1 MKKFT
6 KMCAVAACALF
17 AGTATVSAED
27 YVWKSVTVG
36 DATTYGIRSDG
47 SLWSW
52 GWNEKGQ
59 SGNGVSE
66 RTATPTLADGN
77 RVWKK
82 TVGGKAYGFFLA
94 EDGSLWAAGTATN
107 GVQGTNDGVDHH
119 KVLTRIGTD
128 NDWVDM
134 ACSRFWGYSAF
145 AIKTNG
151 TLWAWGEN
159 SAGQLG
165 IGNTQA
171 QTLPVQVGTDTDW
184 KQVAAGVSSVLA
196 LKADGSLWGWG
207 FNMYGELFG
216 YEGRQSSP
224 VRLGSETDWEKV
236 LVIEFRAYAVKKD
249 GTLWAWGDNSRNLL
263 GFNTPTEEES
273 TSEGNPVEVVT
284 EPRITKPT
292 QVTAVKGEVLAVSGC
307 ENTLSVATGTDGII
321 EKVWMFGSNADGAL
335 GDGKGLGNGNKDI
348 PFATVP
354 VNPSLKSSLKF
365 TTMSSGQSYTMMLTD
380 DGDIW
385 GWGCNRGGQLG
396 DETPNDQL
404 QVAYKLKPIVINC
417 PQDEVSNVGSL
428 KDGKVDAAVSF
439 DGQVLALQSDGLLT
453 SGRIYDMNGAAVMI
467 LAASE
472 TSWNVATLSQGVYVA
487 EFMIDGAPVTY
498 KFAVK

>member
-1 MKKFT
+1 M
-6 KMCAVAACALF
+6 
-17 AGTATVSAED
+17 
-27 YVWKSVTVG
+27 
-36 DATTYGIRSDG
+36 
-47 SLWSW
+47 
-52 GWNEKGQ
+52 
-59 SGNGVSE
+59 
-66 RTATPTLADGN
+66 
-77 RVWKK
+77 
-82 TVGGKAYGFFLA
+82 
-94 EDGSLWAAGTATN
+94 
-107 GVQGTNDGVDHH
+107 
-119 KVLTRIGTD
+119 
-128 NDWVDM
+128 
-134 ACSRFWGYSAF
+134 
-145 AIKTNG
+145 
-151 TLWAWGEN
+151 
-159 SAGQLG
+159 G

-196 LKADGSLWGWG
+196 LKTDGSLWGWG
-207 FNMYGELFG
+207 LNMNGELFG

-284 EPRITKPT
+284 EPQITKPT
-292 QVTAVKGEVLAVSGC
+292 QVTAVEGEVLAVSGC

-365 TTMSSGQSYTMMLTD
+365 TSMSSGQNYTMMLTD

-417 PQDEVSNVGSL
+417 PQDEVSSVGSL

-453 SGRIYDMNGAAVMI
+453 SGKIYDMKGTAVMI

>member
-27 YVWKSVTVG
+27 YVWKSVTAG

-107 GVQGTNDGVDHH
+107 GVQGTNDGVDH

-151 TLWAWGEN
+151 TLWSWGEN

-196 LKADGSLWGWG
+196 LKTDGSLWGWG
-207 FNMYGELFG
+207 LNMNGELFG

-284 EPRITKPT
+284 EPQITKPT
-292 QVTAVKGEVLAVSGC
+292 QVTAVEGEVLAVSGC

>member
-27 YVWKSVTVG
+27 YVWKSVTAG

-107 GVQGTNDGVDHH
+107 GVQGTNDGVDH

-128 NDWVDM
+128 NDWADM

-151 TLWAWGEN
+151 TLWSWGEN

-196 LKADGSLWGWG
+196 LKTDGSLWGWG
-207 FNMYGELFG
+207 LNMNGELFG

-284 EPRITKPT
+284 EPQITKPT
-292 QVTAVKGEVLAVSGC
+292 QVTAVEGEVLAVSGC

-417 PQDEVSNVGSL
+417 PQDEVSSVGSL
-428 KDGKVDAAVSF
+428 KDGKVDVAVSF

>member
-17 AGTATVSAED
+17 AGAVSVNAED
-27 YVWKSVTVG
+27 YTWKSVTAG
-36 DATTYGIRSDG
+36 DATTWGIRSDG

-59 SGNGVSE
+59 GGNGVSL
-66 RTATPTLADGN
+66 RTATPTLSDGN

-82 TVGGKAYGFFLA
+82 SVGGKAYGFFLA
-94 EDGSLWAAGTATN
+94 EDGSLWAAGTAES
-107 GVQGTNDGVDHH
+107 GVQGTNDGVDH

-128 NDWVDM
+128 NDWADM

-207 FNMYGELFG
+207 LNMYGELFG

-292 QVTAVKGEVLAVSGC
+292 QVTAVEGEVLAVSGC

-365 TTMSSGQSYTMMLTD
+365 TSMSSGQNYTMMLTD

-417 PQDEVSNVGSL
+417 PQDEVSSVGSL

>member
-17 AGTATVSAED
+17 AGAVSVNAED
-27 YVWKSVTVG
+27 YTWKSVTAG
-36 DATTYGIRSDG
+36 DATTWGIRSDG

-59 SGNGVSE
+59 GGNGVSE

-77 RVWKK
+77 RVWRKV
-82 TVGGKAYGFFLA
+82 VGGKAYGFFLA
-94 EDGSLWAAGTATN
+94 EDGSLWAAGTAES
-107 GVQGTNDGVDHH
+107 GVQGTNDGVDH

-128 NDWVDM
+128 NDWADM

-159 SAGQLG
+159 SAGRLG

-207 FNMYGELFG
+207 LNMYGELFG

-249 GTLWAWGDNSRNLL
+249 GTLWAWGDNSQNLL

-292 QVTAVKGEVLAVSGC
+292 QVTAVEGEVLAVSGC
-307 ENTLSVATGTDGII
+307 ENTLSVATGADGII

-417 PQDEVSNVGSL
+417 PQDEVSSVGSL

>member
-27 YVWKSVTVG
+27 YVWKSVTAG

-107 GVQGTNDGVDHH
+107 GVQGTNDGVDH

-128 NDWVDM
+128 NDWADM

-151 TLWAWGEN
+151 TLWSWGEN
-159 SAGQLG
+159 YAGQLG

-196 LKADGSLWGWG
+196 LKTDGSLWGWG
-207 FNMYGELFG
+207 LNMNGELFG

-284 EPRITKPT
+284 EPQITKPT
-292 QVTAVKGEVLAVSGC
+292 QVTAVEGEVLAVSGC

-365 TTMSSGQSYTMMLTD
+365 TSMSSGQNYTMMLTD

-417 PQDEVSNVGSL
+417 PQDEVSSVGSL

>member
-27 YVWKSVTVG
+27 YVWKSVTAG

-107 GVQGTNDGVDHH
+107 GVQGTNDGVDH

-128 NDWVDM
+128 NDWADM

-151 TLWAWGEN
+151 TLWSWGEN

-171 QTLPVQVGTDTDW
+171 QTLPVQVGTETDW
-184 KQVAAGVSSVLA
+184 TQGAAGVSSGLA
-196 LKADGSLWGWG
+196 LKTDGSLWGWG
-207 FNMYGELFG
+207 LNMNGELFG

-284 EPRITKPT
+284 EPQITKPT
-292 QVTAVKGEVLAVSGC
+292 QVTAVEGEVLAVSGC

-365 TTMSSGQSYTMMLTD
+365 TSMSSGQNYTMMLTD

-417 PQDEVSNVGSL
+417 PQDEVSSVGSL

>member
-27 YVWKSVTVG
+27 YVWKSVTAG

-107 GVQGTNDGVDHH
+107 GVQGTNDGVDH

-151 TLWAWGEN
+151 TLWSWGEN
-159 SAGQLG
+159 YAGQLG

-196 LKADGSLWGWG
+196 LKTDGSLWGWG
-207 FNMYGELFG
+207 LNMNGELFG

-284 EPRITKPT
+284 EPQITKPT
-292 QVTAVKGEVLAVSGC
+292 QVTAVEGEVLAVSGC

-365 TTMSSGQSYTMMLTD
+365 TSMSSGQNYTMMLTD

-417 PQDEVSNVGSL
+417 PQDEVSSVGSL

-453 SGRIYDMNGAAVMI
+453 SGRIYDMNGTAVMI

>member
-17 AGTATVSAED
+17 AGAVSVNAED
-27 YVWKSVTVG
+27 YTWKSVTAG
-36 DATTYGIRSDG
+36 DATTWGIRSDG

-59 SGNGVSE
+59 GGNGVSL
-66 RTATPTLADGN
+66 RTATPTLSDGN

-82 TVGGKAYGFFLA
+82 AVGGKAYGFFLA

-107 GVQGTNDGVDHH
+107 GVQGTNDGVDH

-151 TLWAWGEN
+151 TLWSWGEN

-196 LKADGSLWGWG
+196 LKTDGSLWGWG
-207 FNMYGELFG
+207 LNMYGELFG

-292 QVTAVKGEVLAVSGC
+292 QVTAVEGEVLAVSGC

>member
-27 YVWKSVTVG
+27 YVWKSVTAG

-107 GVQGTNDGVDHH
+107 GVQGTNDGVDH

-151 TLWAWGEN
+151 TLWSWGEN

-196 LKADGSLWGWG
+196 LKTDGSLWGWG
-207 FNMYGELFG
+207 LNMNGELFG

-284 EPRITKPT
+284 EPQITKPT
-292 QVTAVKGEVLAVSGC
+292 QVTAVEGEVLAVSGC
-307 ENTLSVATGTDGII
+307 ENTLSAATGTDGII

-365 TTMSSGQSYTMMLTD
+365 TSMSSGQNYTMMLTD

-417 PQDEVSNVGSL
+417 PQDEVSSVGSL

>member
-27 YVWKSVTVG
+27 YVWKSVTAG

-107 GVQGTNDGVDHH
+107 GVQDH

-128 NDWVDM
+128 NDWADM

-151 TLWAWGEN
+151 TLWSWGEN

-196 LKADGSLWGWG
+196 LKTDGSLWGWG
-207 FNMYGELFG
+207 LNMNGELFG

-284 EPRITKPT
+284 EPQITKPT
-292 QVTAVKGEVLAVSGC
+292 QVTAVEGEVLAVSGC

-365 TTMSSGQSYTMMLTD
+365 TSMSSGQNYTMMLTN

-417 PQDEVSNVGSL
+417 PQDEVSSVGSL

>member
-27 YVWKSVTVG
+27 YVWKSVTAG

-82 TVGGKAYGFFLA
+82 TVGGRSYGFFLA

-107 GVQGTNDGVDHH
+107 GVQGTNDGVDH

-128 NDWVDM
+128 NDWADM

-151 TLWAWGEN
+151 TLWSWGEN

-196 LKADGSLWGWG
+196 LKTDGSLWGWG
-207 FNMYGELFG
+207 LNMNGELFG

-284 EPRITKPT
+284 EPQITKPT
-292 QVTAVKGEVLAVSGC
+292 QVTAVEGEVLAVSGC

-365 TTMSSGQSYTMMLTD
+365 TSMSSGQNYTMMLTD

-417 PQDEVSNVGSL
+417 PQDEVSSVGSL
-428 KDGKVDAAVSF
+428 KDGKVDAAVAF

-453 SGRIYDMNGAAVMI
+453 SGRIYDMNGTAVMI

>member
-17 AGTATVSAED
+17 AGAVSVNAED
-27 YVWKSVTVG
+27 YTWKSVTAG
-36 DATTYGIRSDG
+36 DATTWGIRSDG

-59 SGNGVSE
+59 GGNGVSL
-66 RTATPTLADGN
+66 RTATPTLSDGN

-82 TVGGKAYGFFLA
+82 AVGGKAYGFFLA

-107 GVQGTNDGVDHH
+107 GVQGTNDGVDH

-151 TLWAWGEN
+151 TLWSWGEN

-196 LKADGSLWGWG
+196 LKTDGSLWGWG
-207 FNMYGELFG
+207 LNMNGELFG

-284 EPRITKPT
+284 EPQITKPT
-292 QVTAVKGEVLAVSGC
+292 QVTAVEGEVLAVSGC

-365 TTMSSGQSYTMMLTD
+365 TSMSSGQNYTMMLTD

-417 PQDEVSNVGSL
+417 PQDEVSSVGSL

>member
-6 KMCAVAACALF
+6 KMWAIAACALF
-17 AGTATVSAED
+17 AGTAAVNAED
-27 YVWKSVTVG
+27 YTWKFVTAG
-36 DATTYGIRSDG
+36 DATTYAIRSDG

-59 SGNGVSE
+59 GGNGVSE

-82 TVGGKAYGFFLA
+82 AVGGKAYGFFLA
-94 EDGSLWAAGTATN
+94 EDGSLWAAGTAES
-107 GVQGTNDGVDHH
+107 GVQGTNDGVDH

-128 NDWVDM
+128 NDWADM
-134 ACSRFWGYSAF
+134 ACCRFWGYRAF

-184 KQVAAGVSSVLA
+184 KQVAVGVSSVLA

-207 FNMYGELFG
+207 FNMYSELFG
-216 YEGRQSSP
+216 YEGKQQTP
-224 VRLGSETDWEKV
+224 VRLGNENDWEKIQ
-236 LVIEFRAYAVKKD
+236 VIEFRAYAVKKD
-249 GTLWAWGDNSRNLL
+249 GTLWAWGDNSGNLL
-263 GFNTPTEEES
+263 GFNTPTEEET
-273 TSEGNPVEVVT
+273 TSEDNLVEVVT
-284 EPRITKPT
+284 ESQITQPT
-292 QVTAVKGEVLAVSGC
+292 QVTAVEGKVLAISGC
-307 ENTLSVATGTDGII
+307 ENTLSVATGTDGVI
-321 EKVWMFGSNADGAL
+321 EKVWMLGSNTDGAL

-348 PFATVP
+348 PFAKVP
-354 VNPSLKSSLKF
+354 VHPSLKSSLKF
-365 TTMSSGQSYTMMLTD
+365 AGMSSGQNYTVMLTT

-404 QVAYKLKPIVINC
+404 QVAYKLKPVVINC
-417 PQDEVSNVGSL
+417 PQEEIEMSVADV
-428 KDGKVDAAVSF
+428 KAKADAVVAF
-439 DGQVLALQSDGLLT
+439 DGGCLALQTSGHLT
-453 SGRIYDMNGAAVMI
+453 SATVYDMNGAAVMI
-467 LAASE
+467 LPASAS
-472 TSWNVATLSQGVYVA
+472 SWNVSALSAGFHVA
-487 EFMIDGAPVTY
+487 RFVIDGAMVTY
-498 KFAVK
+498 KFVVK

>member
-17 AGTATVSAED
+17 AGAVSVNAED
-27 YVWKSVTVG
+27 YTWKSVTAG
-36 DATTYGIRSDG
+36 DATTWGIRSDG

-59 SGNGVSE
+59 GGNGVSL
-66 RTATPTLADGN
+66 RTATPTLSDGN

-82 TVGGKAYGFFLA
+82 AVGGKAYGFFLA
-94 EDGSLWAAGTATN
+94 EDGSLWAAGTAES
-107 GVQGTNDGVDHH
+107 GVQGTNDGVDH

-151 TLWAWGEN
+151 TLWSWGEN

-196 LKADGSLWGWG
+196 LKTDGSLWGWG
-207 FNMYGELFG
+207 LNMNGELFG

-284 EPRITKPT
+284 EPQITKPT
-292 QVTAVKGEVLAVSGC
+292 QVTAVEGEVLAVSGC

-365 TTMSSGQSYTMMLTD
+365 TSMSSGQNYTMMLTD

-417 PQDEVSNVGSL
+417 PQDEVSSVGSL

-453 SGRIYDMNGAAVMI
+453 SGRIYDMNGTAVMI

>member
-27 YVWKSVTVG
+27 YVWKSVTAG

-94 EDGSLWAAGTATN
+94 EDGSLWAARTATN
-107 GVQGTNDGVDHH
+107 GVQGTNDGVDH

-128 NDWVDM
+128 NDWADM

-151 TLWAWGEN
+151 TLWSWGEN

-196 LKADGSLWGWG
+196 LKTDGSLWGWG
-207 FNMYGELFG
+207 LNMNGELFG

-292 QVTAVKGEVLAVSGC
+292 QVTAVEGEVLAVSGC
-307 ENTLSVATGTDGII
+307 ENTLSVATGADGII

-365 TTMSSGQSYTMMLTD
+365 TSMSSGQNYTMMLTD

-417 PQDEVSNVGSL
+417 PQDEVSSVGSL

>member
-17 AGTATVSAED
+17 AGAVSVNAED
-27 YVWKSVTVG
+27 YTWKSVTAG
-36 DATTYGIRSDG
+36 DATTWGIRSDG

-59 SGNGVSE
+59 GGNGVSL
-66 RTATPTLADGN
+66 RTATPTLSDGN

-82 TVGGKAYGFFLA
+82 AVGGKAYGFFLA

-107 GVQGTNDGVDHH
+107 GVQGTNDGVDH

-151 TLWAWGEN
+151 TLWSWGEN

-196 LKADGSLWGWG
+196 LKTDGSLWGWG
-207 FNMYGELFG
+207 LNMYGELFG

-249 GTLWAWGDNSRNLL
+249 GTLWAWGDNFRNLL

-292 QVTAVKGEVLAVSGC
+292 QVTAVEGEVLAVSGC

>member
-27 YVWKSVTVG
+27 YVWKSVTAG

-107 GVQGTNDGVDHH
+107 GVQGTNDGVDH

-151 TLWAWGEN
+151 TLWSWGEN

-196 LKADGSLWGWG
+196 LKTDGSLWGWG
-207 FNMYGELFG
+207 LNMNGELFG

-284 EPRITKPT
+284 EPQITKPT
-292 QVTAVKGEVLAVSGC
+292 QVTAVEGEVLAVSGC

-365 TTMSSGQSYTMMLTD
+365 TSMSSGQNYTMMLTD

-417 PQDEVSNVGSL
+417 PQDEVSSVGSL

-453 SGRIYDMNGAAVMI
+453 SGRIYDMNGTAVMI

-487 EFMIDGAPVTY
+487 EFMIDGALVTY

>member
-107 GVQGTNDGVDHH
+107 GVQGTNDGVDH

-151 TLWAWGEN
+151 TLWSWGEN

-196 LKADGSLWGWG
+196 LKTDGSLWGWG
-207 FNMYGELFG
+207 LNMNGELFG

-249 GTLWAWGDNSRNLL
+249 GTLWAWGDNSCNLL

-284 EPRITKPT
+284 EPQITKPT
-292 QVTAVKGEVLAVSGC
+292 QVTAVEGEVLAVSGC

-365 TTMSSGQSYTMMLTD
+365 TSMSSGQNYTMMLTD

-417 PQDEVSNVGSL
+417 PQDEVSSVGSL

-453 SGRIYDMNGAAVMI
+453 SGRIYDMNGTAVMI

>member
-27 YVWKSVTVG
+27 YVWKSVTAG

-107 GVQGTNDGVDHH
+107 GVQGTNDGVDH

-128 NDWVDM
+128 NDWADM

-207 FNMYGELFG
+207 LNMYGELFG

-284 EPRITKPT
+284 EPQITKPT
-292 QVTAVKGEVLAVSGC
+292 QVTAVEGEVLAVSGC

-335 GDGKGLGNGNKDI
+335 GDGKGLGNGKKDI

-365 TTMSSGQSYTMMLTD
+365 TSMSSGQNYTMMLTD

-417 PQDEVSNVGSL
+417 PQDEVSSVGSL

-453 SGRIYDMNGAAVMI
+453 SGRIYDMNGTAVMI

-487 EFMIDGAPVTY
+487 EFMIDGALVTY

>member
-17 AGTATVSAED
+17 AGAVSVNAED
-27 YVWKSVTVG
+27 YTWKSVTAG
-36 DATTYGIRSDG
+36 DATTWGIRSDG

-59 SGNGVSE
+59 GGNGVSL
-66 RTATPTLADGN
+66 RTATPTLSDGN

-82 TVGGKAYGFFLA
+82 AVGGKAYGFFLA
-94 EDGSLWAAGTATN
+94 EDGSLWAAGTAES
-107 GVQGTNDGVDHH
+107 GVQGTNDGVDH

-128 NDWVDM
+128 NDWADM

-207 FNMYGELFG
+207 LNMYGELFG

-292 QVTAVKGEVLAVSGC
+292 QVTAVEGEVLAVSGC
-307 ENTLSVATGTDGII
+307 ENTLSVATGVDGII

-417 PQDEVSNVGSL
+417 PQDEVSSVGSL
-428 KDGKVDAAVSF
+428 KDGKMDAAVSF

>member
-27 YVWKSVTVG
+27 YVWKSVTAG

-94 EDGSLWAAGTATN
+94 EDGSLGAAGTATI
-107 GVQGTNDGVDHH
+107 GVQGTNDGVDH

-151 TLWAWGEN
+151 TLWSWGEN

-196 LKADGSLWGWG
+196 LKTDGSLWGWG
-207 FNMYGELFG
+207 LNMNGELFG

-292 QVTAVKGEVLAVSGC
+292 QVTAVEGEVLAVSGC
-307 ENTLSVATGTDGII
+307 ENTLSVATGADGII

-365 TTMSSGQSYTMMLTD
+365 TSMSSGQNYTMMLTD

-417 PQDEVSNVGSL
+417 PQDEVSSVGSL

>member
-27 YVWKSVTVG
+27 YVWKSVTAG

-107 GVQGTNDGVDHH
+107 GVQGTNDGVDH

-128 NDWVDM
+128 NDWADM

-151 TLWAWGEN
+151 TLWSWGEN

-196 LKADGSLWGWG
+196 LKTDGSLWGWG
-207 FNMYGELFG
+207 LNMNGELFG

-284 EPRITKPT
+284 EPQITKPT
-292 QVTAVKGEVLAVSGC
+292 QVTAVEGEVLAVSGC

-365 TTMSSGQSYTMMLTD
+365 TSMSSGKNYTMMLTD

-417 PQDEVSNVGSL
+417 PQDEVSSVGSL
-428 KDGKVDAAVSF
+428 KDGKVDAAVAF

-453 SGRIYDMNGAAVMI
+453 SGRIYDMNGTAVMI

>member
-1 MKKFT
+1 
-6 KMCAVAACALF
+6 MCAVAACALF

-27 YVWKSVTVG
+27 YVWKSVTAG

-66 RTATPTLADGN
+66 RTATPALADGN

-107 GVQGTNDGVDHH
+107 GVQGTNDGVDH

-151 TLWAWGEN
+151 TLWSWGEN

-196 LKADGSLWGWG
+196 LKTDGSLWGWG
-207 FNMYGELFG
+207 LNMNGELFG

-284 EPRITKPT
+284 EPQITKPT
-292 QVTAVKGEVLAVSGC
+292 QVTAVEGEVLAVSGC

-365 TTMSSGQSYTMMLTD
+365 TSMSSGQNYTMMLTD

-417 PQDEVSNVGSL
+417 PQDEVSSVGSL

>member
-27 YVWKSVTVG
+27 YVWKSVTTG

-94 EDGSLWAAGTATN
+94 EDGSLWAAGTATK
-107 GVQGTNDGVDHH
+107 GVQGTNDGVDH

-151 TLWAWGEN
+151 TLWSWGEN

-196 LKADGSLWGWG
+196 LKTDGSLWGWG
-207 FNMYGELFG
+207 LNMNGELFG

-249 GTLWAWGDNSRNLL
+249 GTLWAWGDNSLNLL

-284 EPRITKPT
+284 EPQITKPT
-292 QVTAVKGEVLAVSGC
+292 QVTAVEGEVLAVSGC

-365 TTMSSGQSYTMMLTD
+365 TSMSSGQNYTMMLTD

-417 PQDEVSNVGSL
+417 PQDEVSSVGSL

-453 SGRIYDMNGAAVMI
+453 SGRIYDMNGTAVMI

>member
-27 YVWKSVTVG
+27 YVWKSVTAG
-36 DATTYGIRSDG
+36 DGTTYGIRSDG

-107 GVQGTNDGVDHH
+107 GVQGTNDGVDH

-128 NDWVDM
+128 NDWADM

-151 TLWAWGEN
+151 TLWSWGEN

-196 LKADGSLWGWG
+196 LKTDGSLWGWG
-207 FNMYGELFG
+207 FNMNGELFG

-284 EPRITKPT
+284 EPQITKPT
-292 QVTAVKGEVLAVSGC
+292 QVTAVEGEVLAVSGC

-365 TTMSSGQSYTMMLTD
+365 TSMSSGQNYTMMLTD

-417 PQDEVSNVGSL
+417 PQDEVSSVGSL

>member
-17 AGTATVSAED
+17 AGAVSVNAED
-27 YVWKSVTVG
+27 YTWKSVTAG
-36 DATTYGIRSDG
+36 DATTWGIRSDG

-59 SGNGVSE
+59 GGNGVSL
-66 RTATPTLADGN
+66 RTATPTLSDGN

-82 TVGGKAYGFFLA
+82 AVGGKAYGFFLA
-94 EDGSLWAAGTATN
+94 EDGSLWAAGTAES
-107 GVQGTNDGVDHH
+107 GVQGTNDGVDH

-128 NDWVDM
+128 NDWADM

-159 SAGQLG
+159 YAGQLG

-207 FNMYGELFG
+207 LNMYGELFG

-292 QVTAVKGEVLAVSGC
+292 QVTAVEGEVLAVSGC

-417 PQDEVSNVGSL
+417 PQDEVSSVGSL

-472 TSWNVATLSQGVYVA
+472 TSWNVATLSQGVYVV

>member
-107 GVQGTNDGVDHH
+107 GVQGTNDGVDH

-151 TLWAWGEN
+151 TLWSWGEN

-196 LKADGSLWGWG
+196 LKTDGSLWGWG
-207 FNMYGELFG
+207 LNMNGELFG

-284 EPRITKPT
+284 EPQITKPT
-292 QVTAVKGEVLAVSGC
+292 QVTAVEGEVLAVSGC

-365 TTMSSGQSYTMMLTD
+365 TSMSSGQNYTMMLTD

>member
-17 AGTATVSAED
+17 AGAVSVNAED
-27 YVWKSVTVG
+27 YTWKSVTAG
-36 DATTYGIRSDG
+36 DATTWGIRSDG

-59 SGNGVSE
+59 GGNGVSL
-66 RTATPTLADGN
+66 RTATPTLSDGN

-82 TVGGKAYGFFLA
+82 AVGGKAYGFFLA
-94 EDGSLWAAGTATN
+94 EDGSLWAAGTAES
-107 GVQGTNDGVDHH
+107 GVQGTNDGVDH

-128 NDWVDM
+128 NDWADM

-207 FNMYGELFG
+207 LNMYGELFG

-292 QVTAVKGEVLAVSGC
+292 QVTAVEGEVFAVSGC

-417 PQDEVSNVGSL
+417 PQDEVSSVGSL

>member
-27 YVWKSVTVG
+27 YVWKSVTAG

-107 GVQGTNDGVDHH
+107 GVQGTNDGVDH

-128 NDWVDM
+128 NDWADM

-151 TLWAWGEN
+151 TLWSWGEN

-196 LKADGSLWGWG
+196 LKTDGSLWGWG
-207 FNMYGELFG
+207 LNMNGELFG

-284 EPRITKPT
+284 EPQITKPT
-292 QVTAVKGEVLAVSGC
+292 QVTAVEGEVLAVSGC

-365 TTMSSGQSYTMMLTD
+365 TSMSSGQNYTMMLTD

-417 PQDEVSNVGSL
+417 PQDEVSSVGSL
-428 KDGKVDAAVSF
+428 KDGKVDAAVAF

-453 SGRIYDMNGAAVMI
+453 SGRIYDMNGTAVMI

>member
-27 YVWKSVTVG
+27 YVWKSVTAG

-107 GVQGTNDGVDHH
+107 GVQGTNDGVDH

-151 TLWAWGEN
+151 TLWSWGEN

-196 LKADGSLWGWG
+196 LKTDGSLWGWG
-207 FNMYGELFG
+207 LNMNGELFG

-284 EPRITKPT
+284 EPQITKPT
-292 QVTAVKGEVLAVSGC
+292 QVTAVEGEVLAVSGC

-365 TTMSSGQSYTMMLTD
+365 TSMSSGQNYTMMLTD
-380 DGDIW
+380 GGDIW

-417 PQDEVSNVGSL
+417 PQDEVSSVGSL

>member
-17 AGTATVSAED
+17 AGAVSVNAED
-27 YVWKSVTVG
+27 YTWKSVTAG
-36 DATTYGIRSDG
+36 DATTWGIRSDG

-59 SGNGVSE
+59 GGNGVSE

-82 TVGGKAYGFFLA
+82 VVGGKAYGFFLA
-94 EDGSLWAAGTATN
+94 EDGSLWAAGTAES
-107 GVQGTNDGVDHH
+107 GVQGTNDGVDH

-128 NDWVDM
+128 NDWADM

-196 LKADGSLWGWG
+196 LKTDGSLWGWG
-207 FNMYGELFG
+207 LNMYGELFG

-284 EPRITKPT
+284 EPRITKPM
-292 QVTAVKGEVLAVSGC
+292 QVTAVEGEVLAVSGC

-417 PQDEVSNVGSL
+417 PQDEVSSVGSL
-428 KDGKVDAAVSF
+428 KDGKMDAAVSF

>member
-17 AGTATVSAED
+17 AGAVSVNAED
-27 YVWKSVTVG
+27 YTWKSVTAG
-36 DATTYGIRSDG
+36 DATTWGIRSDG

-59 SGNGVSE
+59 GGNGVSL
-66 RTATPTLADGN
+66 RTATPTLSDGN

-82 TVGGKAYGFFLA
+82 SVGGKAYGFFLA
-94 EDGSLWAAGTATN
+94 EDGSLWAAGTAES
-107 GVQGTNDGVDHH
+107 GVQGTNDGVDH

-128 NDWVDM
+128 NDWADM

-207 FNMYGELFG
+207 LNMYGELFG

-292 QVTAVKGEVLAVSGC
+292 QVTAVEGEVLAVSGC

-428 KDGKVDAAVSF
+428 KDGKVGAAVSF
-439 DGQVLALQSDGLLT
+439 DGQVLALQGDGLLT

-487 EFMIDGAPVTY
+487 EFMIDGALVTY

>member
-27 YVWKSVTVG
+27 YVWKSVTAG

-107 GVQGTNDGVDHH
+107 GVQGTNDGVDH

-128 NDWVDM
+128 NDWADM

-151 TLWAWGEN
+151 TLWSWGEN

-196 LKADGSLWGWG
+196 LKTDGSLWGWG
-207 FNMYGELFG
+207 LNMNGELFG

-292 QVTAVKGEVLAVSGC
+292 QVTAVEGEVLAVSGC
-307 ENTLSVATGTDGII
+307 ENTLSVATGADGII

-365 TTMSSGQSYTMMLTD
+365 TSMSSGQNYTMMLTD

-417 PQDEVSNVGSL
+417 PQDEVSSVGSL

>member
-17 AGTATVSAED
+17 AGAVSVNAED
-27 YVWKSVTVG
+27 YTWKSVTAG
-36 DATTYGIRSDG
+36 DATTWGIRSDG

-59 SGNGVSE
+59 GGNGVSL
-66 RTATPTLADGN
+66 RTATPTLSDGN

-82 TVGGKAYGFFLA
+82 AVGGRAYGFFLA
-94 EDGSLWAAGTATN
+94 EDGSLWAAGTAES
-107 GVQGTNDGVDHH
+107 GVQGTNDGVDH

-128 NDWVDM
+128 NDWADM

-184 KQVAAGVSSVLA
+184 KQGAAGVSSVLA

-207 FNMYGELFG
+207 LNMYGELFG

-292 QVTAVKGEVLAVSGC
+292 QVTAVEGEVLAVSGC

-417 PQDEVSNVGSL
+417 PQDEVSSVGSL

-472 TSWNVATLSQGVYVA
+472 TSWNVATLSQGVYVV